1 MKYFFTY
8 LLIISFSFGQSIQI
22 TVDKNEI
29 EEGDIINLSID
40 ASNSNDFPIVDFRLI
55 SNLFDVLSG
64 PNQKTNIQYIN
75 GRLNSTKTL
84 SWTLSPKNSGQVYIP
99 PITGT
104 IDGKNFKGKQILI
117 NVVKRKSI
125 KSNSVFILAD
135 LDKNEAYIG
144 EQVTLTYKLYKE
156 MNVNIASIDQF
167 QMPEFPGFWVE
178 DLFNPQRL
186 QYQKKIETINGM
198 KYQVAILGQRAL
210 FPIPYKNYLIPPV
223 QVKMQ
228 LEIQKKRRKRDPFF
242 DPFFDSFFSESKTK
256 LLISDKKKVT
266 IKSYPKPKPKD
277 FYGAVGDFKITSS
290 VDLRKV
296 KVNEGVTFKISL
308 TGTGNLSLFSLPEII
323 FPEYVEVFKPNEV
336 FEKDVFRNLLTGKK
350 IWEYILI
357 PRESGEI
364 KLPEIEFSFFQIKTK
379 TWKRIR
385 AKPININVEQGK
397 ITTDNN
403 INSKLTKQQI
413 KFLDKDIRYI
423 HKSDKKIESQKYD
436 FKFFI
441 YFLSFIIFLVPYFLN
456 RFTNYRIITK
466 SGRKSKYAK
475 KKALKYLNNSSQDT
489 FEKASNAFYSYLK
502 DKLELSTGSL
512 DPASVKSIL
521 EHKIS
526 VELLGKANN
535 LLITCDKGRFSIDS
549 KEKEPIIINEI
560 KELIKQIEKELN

>member
-1 MKYFFTY
+1 MALFGSGRDASLIRSVSNELLRYIDTEILHYKLVLDSTNENLYGESEKRTY
-8 LLIISFSFGQSIQI
+8 YTPTRISTIVQKDEKTATADDFGLEFNRTGIFAFLRDTLKDANI
-22 TVDKNEI
+22 HI

-40 ASNSNDFPIVDFRLI
+40 ASNSNDFPIVDFSLI

-336 FEKDVFRNLLTGKK
+336 FEKHQT
-350 IWEYILI
+350 EILKAM
-357 PRESGEI
+357 ESG
-364 KLPEIEFSFFQIKTK
+364 S
-379 TWKRIR
+379 IR
-385 AKPININVEQGK
+385 
-397 ITTDNN
+397 
-403 INSKLTKQQI
+403 
-413 KFLDKDIRYI
+413 R
-423 HKSDKKIESQKYD
+423 
-436 FKFFI
+436 
-441 YFLSFIIFLVPYFLN
+441 
-456 RFTNYRIITK
+456 
-466 SGRKSKYAK
+466 
-475 KKALKYLNNSSQDT
+475 
-489 FEKASNAFYSYLK
+489 
-502 DKLELSTGSL
+502 
-512 DPASVKSIL
+512 
-521 EHKIS
+521 
-526 VELLGKANN
+526 
-535 LLITCDKGRFSIDS
+535 
-549 KEKEPIIINEI
+549 
-560 KELIKQIEKELN
+560 

>member
-1 MKYFFTY
+1 M
-8 LLIISFSFGQSIQI
+8 
-22 TVDKNEI
+22 
-29 EEGDIINLSID
+29 
-40 ASNSNDFPIVDFRLI
+40 
-55 SNLFDVLSG
+55 
-64 PNQKTNIQYIN
+64 
-75 GRLNSTKTL
+75 
-84 SWTLSPKNSGQVYIP
+84 
-99 PITGT
+99 
-104 IDGKNFKGKQILI
+104 
-117 NVVKRKSI
+117 
-125 KSNSVFILAD
+125 
-135 LDKNEAYIG
+135 
-144 EQVTLTYKLYKE
+144 
-156 MNVNIASIDQF
+156 
-167 QMPEFPGFWVE
+167 
-178 DLFNPQRL
+178 
-186 QYQKKIETINGM
+186 
-198 KYQVAILGQRAL
+198 
-210 FPIPYKNYLIPPV
+210 
-223 QVKMQ
+223 
-228 LEIQKKRRKRDPFF
+228 
-242 DPFFDSFFSESKTK
+242 
-256 LLISDKKKVT
+256 
-266 IKSYPKPKPKD
+266 
-277 FYGAVGDFKITSS
+277 
-290 VDLRKV
+290 
-296 KVNEGVTFKISL
+296 NEGVTFKISL

-397 ITTDNN
+397 ITTNNN

-526 VELLGKANN
+526 VELLGKAYN
-535 LLITCDKGRFSIDS
+535 LLISCDKGRFSIDS